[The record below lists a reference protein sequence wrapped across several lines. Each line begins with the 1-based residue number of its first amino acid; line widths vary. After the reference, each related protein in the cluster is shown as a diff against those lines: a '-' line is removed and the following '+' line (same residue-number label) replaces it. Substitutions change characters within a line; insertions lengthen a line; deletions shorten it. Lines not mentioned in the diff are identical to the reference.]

1 MNFSSKDDL
10 DWGRKGRERER
21 EKEGTV
27 YVLLHIMMII
37 YIFLSVLRSGFEE
50 QDYSGREGPDRRSIL
65 PRIPCTVTIRLQGT
79 TIEDDLTFRLTPRTV
94 PENTNMGGPPPTGEL
109 RNANASSKN
118 M

>member
-1 MNFSSKDDL
+1 
-10 DWGRKGRERER
+10 
-21 EKEGTV
+21 
-27 YVLLHIMMII
+27 MMII
-37 YIFLSVLRSGFEE
+37 YIFISVLRSGFEE
-50 QDYSGREGPDRRSIL
+50 QDYSGREGPDRRSTL
-65 PRIPCTVTIRLQGT
+65 DGIPCTVTIRLQGT